1 MTTSRLLISFSFLC
15 FLGFHP
21 RHIYY
26 SDFNFRRFI
35 MIILL
40 FFIMGVCEGQ
50 LLILFINHFK
60 TQKRKVGAPACNH
73 ITKKLNHHFIC
84 ILTHNQRDKR

>member
-1 MTTSRLLISFSFLC
+1 
-15 FLGFHP
+15 
-21 RHIYY
+21 
-26 SDFNFRRFI
+26 

-73 ITKKLNHHFIC
+73 ITKKLMV
-84 ILTHNQRDKR
+84 

>member
-1 MTTSRLLISFSFLC
+1 
-15 FLGFHP
+15 
-21 RHIYY
+21 
-26 SDFNFRRFI
+26 

-60 TQKRKVGAPACNH
+60 TQKRKVGAPTCNH
-73 ITKKLNHHFIC
+73 ITKKLNHYFIC
-84 ILTHNQRDKR
+84 ILTRNQRDKR